1 MKYYSDETKQLYD
14 TEAELKKAE
23 QALVVAKQKEE
34 ALKAQRS
41 ERAKEV
47 EDAFKA
53 VEAAQKHAHEL
64 LNAFTKDY
72 GSFHMSLSSTNN
84 EPLFPLFDILF

>member
-1 MKYYSDETKQLYD
+1 MKYYSEETKKLYE
-14 TEAELKKAE
+14 T
-23 QALVVAKQKEE
+23 EE
-34 ALKAQRS
+34 ALKAAEQAIINARQEKEKLKQQRS

-53 VEAAQKHAHEL
+53 VEEAQKHAYEL

-72 GSFHMSLSSTNN
+72 GSFHMSWSDNTKK
-84 EPLFPLFDILF
+84 PYFPLFDILF